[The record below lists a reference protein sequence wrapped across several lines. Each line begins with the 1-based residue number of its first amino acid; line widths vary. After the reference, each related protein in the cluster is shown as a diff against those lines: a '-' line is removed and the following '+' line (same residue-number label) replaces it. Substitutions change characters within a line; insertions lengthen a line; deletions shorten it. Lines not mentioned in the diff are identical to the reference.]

1 MAQATLSYKLSPSRA
16 PVLRALLDADDWS
29 FAAKPHMAWQA
40 RSSLGVVSCYSSG
53 SLVIQSPQ
61 ADIVVAILELDD
73 AAPKVPKGA
82 SAAASPSTGGAAL
95 STSSSRAPAATATK
109 LHPNAD
115 DRLAVYHRMRDSF
128 GEPAPMT
135 WIGIDEAGKGDFFGP
150 LVTAAVRVELSDLP
164 WLAELGVGDSKQIN
178 DTNVKQL
185 AAQLKKALPYAIVK
199 LMPETYNRLY
209 GTFGNLNRLLAWT
222 HAASAE
228 EVLENAPAELIFS
241 DQFTKALIVPTFF
254 KGPGKACRYVQQ
266 TKAEADAAVGCASI
280 LARAEFLWGMHELSE
295 AHGMTLRKGAG
306 DPTITDAKRFLARHG
321 VEALNGVAKTHF
333 KTMETIGA
341 R

>member
-16 PVLRALLDADDWS
+16 PALRALLAADDWS
-29 FAAKPHMAWQA
+29 FADKPHMAWQA
-40 RSSLGVVSCYSSG
+40 KSALGVVSCYTSG
-53 SLVIQSPQ
+53 SLVIQSSN
-61 ADIVVAILELDD
+61 ADVVVALLELDD
-73 AAPKVPKGA
+73 VAPKAPKGA
-82 SAAASPSTGGAAL
+82 SAA
-95 STSSSRAPAATATK
+95 SSAPAGRASSEIASKT
-109 LHPNAD
+109 PVDAD
-115 DRLAVYHRMRDSF
+115 DRLAIYHRMRDSF
-128 GEPAPMT
+128 GAPAPDA

-150 LVTAAVRVELSDLP
+150 LVTAAVRVQLSDLP

-178 DTNVKQL
+178 DSNVKQL
-185 AAQLKKALPYAIVK
+185 ASQLKKSLPYSIIK

-209 GTFGNLNRLLAWT
+209 GQFGNLNRLLAWA
-222 HAASAE
+222 HATSSE
-228 EVLENAPAELIFS
+228 EVLAKAPAELIFS
-241 DQFTKALIVPTFF
+241 DQFTKELIVPKFF
-254 KGPGKACRYVQQ
+254 KGAGKDCRYVQQ

-306 DPTITDAKRFLARHG
+306 EPTIADAKRFLARYG
-321 VEALNGVAKTHF
+321 ADALTTVAKTHF